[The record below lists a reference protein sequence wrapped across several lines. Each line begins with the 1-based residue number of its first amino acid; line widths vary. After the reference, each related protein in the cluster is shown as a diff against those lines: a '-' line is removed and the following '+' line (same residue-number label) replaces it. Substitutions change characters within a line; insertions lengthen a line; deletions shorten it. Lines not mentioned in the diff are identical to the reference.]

1 MKNIE
6 MMKNGNLYKS
16 RVCIIIMNELKYND
30 VVKISE
36 LLSYCESNNLV
47 YCEDSSKDNTFLLR
61 DNDEDGEI
69 IAEFKS
75 VNTDLTMYEVVYV
88 L

>member
-1 MKNIE
+1 
-6 MMKNGNLYKS
+6 
-16 RVCIIIMNELKYND
+16 MNELKYND

-69 IAEFKS
+69 I
-75 VNTDLTMYEVVYV
+75 YEIIEIDNINVKVVYV